1 MLGLSSFQT
10 HMLFVISGNEKPHGL
25 AIKSTLSDVIDDDV
39 NHGRLYPNLDE
50 LVEDGYLEKGDLDR
64 RTNYYELTEYGE
76 EQLDEYINWLQEQR
90 KISIET

>member
-1 MLGLSSFQT
+1 M
-10 HMLFVISGNEKPHGL
+10 
-25 AIKSTLSDVIDDDV
+25 IDDDV

>member
-1 MLGLSSFQT
+1 MLGLTSFQT

-25 AIKSTLSDVIDDDV
+25 AIKSTLSDVIDQEV

-50 LVEDGYLEKGDLDR
+50 LVEKGKLDR

-76 EQLDEYINWLQEQR
+76 EQLDEYIDWLQEQR
-90 KISIET
+90 KITIEA